1 MAKKKT
7 NEEVDL
13 SDELSRNLL
22 AVYDNELLEEA
33 RETTREE
40 RRKKFDDKLH
50 KEVDDR
56 LVGVLPVTGMVI
68 FPGVLLPVTVHRKK
82 SQVLIERALEKDEP
96 FIVCTQKV
104 VSKGYPDG
112 SKLYEIGTLA
122 HVAKSMTLPDGSTAV
137 IVEGLKRARML
148 GVEKNTPYLKSRVEL
163 LEDERG
169 DADEAMWKATMDLVR
184 ELSRKVVKLSTL
196 PQEVLLTMT
205 NSDDDHWLI
214 NYICANLGWKVE
226 DKQQMLEM
234 RTMIEK
240 AQKLVSLLNGEMTLL
255 ELKGKIQRKAQQSM
269 NEQQR
274 EYYLK
279 QQKREIDK
287 ELNGGKEG
295 AEKEIEEMRR
305 KGAEKKWSDSV
316 KEVFEKELNK
326 LELTGQGS
334 PDYNVQLNYLDT
346 LLSVPFGEE
355 SEDNMDIANAEAQ
368 LDKDH
373 FGLKKVK
380 ERIVEHLAVLK
391 LKKNMKSPILC
402 LYGPPGVGKTSLGRS
417 IATALGRKYVRVS
430 LGGLHDESEIRG
442 HRRTYIG
449 SMPGRIV
456 QNLIKAG
463 TDNPVFVLDEIDK
476 VGGDSVN
483 GDPSSALLEVLD
495 PEQNNAFHD
504 NYLNVDVDLSKVM
517 FIATANN
524 VSAIPWA
531 LRDRMEMIEVNGYEL
546 EEKLQIATRHLI
558 PKQAEEVGLN
568 AKQVKLPAATLKALI
583 ASYTSESGVRGLDKQ
598 INQLMRKVAYKVA
611 KGELQADESITIDK
625 EELKG
630 FLGKEKYKP
639 EKYEGNKY
647 YGLVTGLAWT
657 AVGGTTLAVESGVN
671 TINTAGGGKISVTG
685 NLGNVMK
692 ESVQLAYEYIRDHAK
707 DLNISDEVLERYNVH
722 IHFPEG
728 AIPKD
733 GPSAGITI
741 VTSMVST
748 LSRRKVRPRIAMTG
762 EITLRG
768 KVMPVGGIREKV
780 LAAKRVGIKDILICT
795 ENRADVEEIDPAYLK
810 GVTFHYVEDVKE
822 VLNFA
827 LLESDGAL
835 PVPKRKEAQKK
846 ERSYMLIK
854 QRSNTD

>member
-50 KEVDDR
+50 KEVDDK

-104 VSKGYPDG
+104 ASKGYPDG

-122 HVAKSMTLPDGSTAV
+122 RVAKSMTLPDGSTAV

-148 GVEKNTPYLKSRVEL
+148 GVEKNTPYLKSKVEL

-169 DADEAMWKATMDLVR
+169 DAGEAMWKATMDLVR

-234 RTMIEK
+234 HTMIEK

-326 LELTGQGS
+326 LELSGQGS

-568 AKQVKLPAATLKALI
+568 AKQVKIPAATLKSLI

-611 KGELQADESITIDK
+611 KGDLQPDESITIDK
-625 EELKG
+625 DELKDY
-630 FLGKEKYKP
+630 LGKEKYKP

-692 ESVQLAYEYIRDHAK
+692 ESVQLAYEYIRDHTK

-835 PVPKRKEAQKK
+835 PVPKRKEAQK
-846 ERSYMLIK
+846 
-854 QRSNTD
+854 